1 MNGSMRLIILALAF
15 FVSSYQLASSA
26 DLIRGTIDAA
36 KAECEAMD
44 NGEFSTTEQTI
55 QLADITGDGRPEE
68 IVDAGQFACSTS
80 ASLYCGT
87 GGCEISVFVDGK
99 KHGFFG
105 HGWKVV
111 KWGELPILLI
121 PLHGTSC
128 GSYGATPCVGAY
140 TWSDSS
146 FYSLKTEK

>member
-1 MNGSMRLIILALAF
+1 MNGSMRLIIFALAF
-15 FVSSYQLASSA
+15 FVSSFQLASSA
-26 DLIRGTIDAA
+26 DLIRETIDAA

-80 ASLYCGT
+80 ASLYCRT

-105 HGWKVV
+105 HGWKVGRTAHPADPAARYQL
-111 KWGELPILLI
+111 WQL
-121 PLHGTSC
+121 
-128 GSYGATPCVGAY
+128 
-140 TWSDSS
+140 WRDSMRRCLYVERRFFLFS
-146 FYSLKTEK
+146 QN